1 MCVCVSHSVMSD
13 SLQVHGLM
21 PLSMEV
27 SSQEYWSGLPY
38 PSLEDL
44 SNLMIKLRSPA
55 LQADSLPSEPP
66 GKPINTHD

>member
-27 SSQEYWSGLPY
+27 SSQEYWSELPN

-44 SNLMIKLRSPA
+44 SNLTIKPRSPA
-55 LQADSLPSEPP
+55 FQGDSLPPEPP
-66 GKPINTHD
+66 GKPINAQD